1 MDKLLYD
8 GIPLEDDYLMLL
20 KSDSFKSMEK
30 FSDAF
35 LAKHVSHQTRKWVK
49 DPLHQWSR
57 QWEYPYV
64 YNKIKKISEKSGEI
78 EVLDAGSGITFF
90 PYYLDDALSGLN
102 IFCCDYDASLEGAFT
117 KINLQENKD
126 IRFSQGDLRS
136 LSYKEESFDVIYCI
150 SVLEHTNEYEH
161 IIDEFHRLL
170 KPGGSL
176 IITFDV
182 SLDGTRDIAVDEGVR
197 LLEALINRFPCDSG
211 FSLNL
216 SSKALDADVLTTLKA
231 GKIDSSLLPWK
242 LPSFIYQLKSLVSG
256 GRYVSWPP
264 PPYCLLLEFR
274 KTVGVGS

>member
-102 IFCCDYDASLEGAFT
+102 IFCCDYDASLEGAFA

-150 SVLEHTNEYEH
+150 SVLEHTNEYEC

-242 LPSFIYQLKSLVSG
+242 LPSFIYQLKSLVSS

-264 PPYCLLLEFR
+264 PLTVFCLSLE
-274 KTVGVGS
+274 KQ